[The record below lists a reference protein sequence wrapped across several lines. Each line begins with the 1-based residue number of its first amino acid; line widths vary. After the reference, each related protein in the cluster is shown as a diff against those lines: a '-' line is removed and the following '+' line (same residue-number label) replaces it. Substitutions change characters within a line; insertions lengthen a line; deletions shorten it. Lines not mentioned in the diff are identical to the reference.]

1 MNYSGWELKFFD
13 ASKNFRNYQYNLIKK
28 YIGNKVLEVGPGSG
42 NFAKKFLVNKV
53 NSVSL
58 SEINTDLKLRLDK
71 KFEENKNV
79 KIISKEIS
87 KIDDTFDTICYF
99 DVIEHIEFHEEEIFN
114 ALKKLKKNGH
124 LIIIVPAFNYLF
136 SNYDKSVGHYR
147 RYEKKFF
154 VNFFKKNDYL
164 INKKL
169 IYFDSVGFFFLL
181 LNKIINSEKKTIG
194 LATFIWNLLIPIS
207 KLLDLITF
215 NSFGKSLLCVIKK

>member
-1 MNYSGWELKFFD
+1 M
-13 ASKNFRNYQYNLIKK
+13 
-28 YIGNKVLEVGPGSG
+28 
-42 NFAKKFLVNKV
+42 
-53 NSVSL
+53 
-58 SEINTDLKLRLDK
+58 
-71 KFEENKNV
+71 
-79 KIISKEIS
+79 
-87 KIDDTFDTICYF
+87 
-99 DVIEHIEFHEEEIFN
+99 
-114 ALKKLKKNGH
+114 KKLKKNGH